1 MGCGVGE
8 LPKREVIGQTLQSTQ
23 PEVLALSLIHIYY
36 AAFSKQQKTVM
47 EGKVVDGGLLEE
59 ARKKAGEVISQLL
72 ETANPE
78 YTIQVQEAKE
88 A

>member
-1 MGCGVGE
+1 
-8 LPKREVIGQTLQSTQ
+8 
-23 PEVLALSLIHIYY
+23 
-36 AAFSKQQKTVM
+36 M
-47 EGKVVDGGLLEE
+47 EGKAVDGGLLEE

>member
-1 MGCGVGE
+1 
-8 LPKREVIGQTLQSTQ
+8 
-23 PEVLALSLIHIYY
+23 
-36 AAFSKQQKTVM
+36 M

-72 ETANPE
+72 ETANPD